1 MTHDIRHTQSC
12 PELSRRDDIRN
23 ILIIK
28 PSSLGDIVLALP
40 ALTALGKSF
49 PDAKISWLIRPEF
62 APLLENHPHLTEI
75 IPFDRKFL
83 GKAWF
88 HPWALGSL
96 ISLIRRLRLAKF
108 DAVIDF
114 QGLFRTASLAWLS
127 GCKKRFGIAK
137 AREFAHIFYTQKIP
151 QTKDCIHL
159 VDYYLKII
167 QAAGASE
174 LDVQF
179 VLPQHPEAAEA
190 IGRLLT
196 SHGIAQDNYAVF
208 VPGSAHEDKRWPLER
223 FAELADKISS
233 QYGLSLIAVGTE
245 SEAGLIQ
252 KLQNLSKVTIENFAG
267 RTSLSELICLLK
279 RSRLVVSNDTGPGHI
294 AAALGTPLVLMFSW
308 SNPAR
313 IAPYERSECLVARE
327 PFNRGHKIK
336 STDPK
341 HNVDTITVDEVYQ
354 KVCEQLK
361 A

>member
-1 MTHDIRHTQSC
+1 MSHG
-12 PELSRRDDIRN
+12 LKN

-40 ALTALGKSF
+40 ALTALRKSF
-49 PDAKISWLIRPEF
+49 PNAKISWLIRPEF
-62 APLLENHPHLTEI
+62 APILENHPHLTEI

-88 HPWALGSL
+88 HPRAMADLVSL
-96 ISLIRRLRLAKF
+96 IMRLRRAEF

-114 QGLFRTASLAWLS
+114 QGLFRTSSLAWLS
-127 GCKKRFGIAK
+127 GCKKRFGIAS
-137 AREFAHIFYTQKIP
+137 ARELAPLFYTHKIT

-167 QAAGASE
+167 RAAGATE

-179 VLPQHPEAAEA
+179 VLPQHPEAADSV
-190 IGRLLT
+190 GRLLD
-196 SHGIAQDNYAVF
+196 SHDIAPDNYV
-208 VPGSAHEDKRWPLER
+208 VLIPGSAHEDKRWPVER
-223 FAELADKISS
+223 FAELAGKISS
-233 QYGLSLIAVGTE
+233 QFGLHIVATGDADEAALIEKLKDLTKVPVANI
-245 SEAGLIQ
+245 AG
-252 KLQNLSKVTIENFAG
+252 K
-267 RTSLSELICLLK
+267 TSLSELVVLLK
-279 RSRLVVSNDTGPGHI
+279 NARLVVSNDTGPGHI
-294 AAALGTPLVLMFSW
+294 AAALSTPLVLMFSW

-313 IAPYERSECLVARE
+313 IAPYKRIECLVARE
-327 PFNRGHKIK
+327 PFSRGHKIK
-336 STDPK
+336 SRDPK